1 MAELPALLVCIC
13 TNGTPERVRA
23 TLAAACA
30 QSTAAPGSEVVLVAS
45 GLGAAERE
53 AHRRQAG
60 ELGARVLD
68 APAGTA
74 AARNRALEEARDD
87 DVLAFIDDDVVPA
100 PDWLAKL
107 RERWERAGADIACI
121 GGAVEPRWEEPPP
134 AWVSERIAT
143 AFALLDLGPGTV
155 ELDPGRAQG
164 VWTANASFR
173 AAALREAG
181 GFPPHLGPW
190 RDAAIIGEDSAAQRR
205 LAERG
210 GRILYAGDVRVAHL
224 IPRLA
229 AAPARPLAARADAR
243 LQRGPGG
250 DGDPGPWRRACGEGR
265 GRAGRGAGAR
275 RPAARR
281 RAAGAGG
288 AGHGRGRRAADQGEA
303 AAAGLAGLR
312 WR

>member
-107 RERWERAGADIACI
+107 RERWERAGTDVACI

-181 GFPPHLGPW
+181 GFPAWLGPW

-224 IPRLA
+224 IPASRLRLRDLWRRERMRGFSEA
-229 AAPARPLAARADAR
+229 LAGTETPVRGAARAAK
-243 LQRGPGG
+243 
-250 DGDPGPWRRACGEGR
+250 
-265 GRAGRGAGAR
+265 
-275 RPAARR
+275 
-281 RAAGAGG
+281 
-288 AGHGRGRRAADQGEA
+288 
-303 AAAGLAGLR
+303 AAAGLAAALARGDRPLAAERLARAARGTGAAGAPLTRARLR
-312 WR
+312 RRGWPG